1 MIEFPKFDDVGSFPL
16 PDYIDIDKFKQFY
29 WAAYKGIVNK
39 ADIFE
44 NRGVYNYFIHPFLQS
59 FQLKLNAGVEIIN
72 YPQHMDMYTQFLK
85 PIEDYETE
93 PSLIDPRKAIIP
105 ELFILESFS
114 KDYYERTGNAL
125 EIKVCITGPIELYI
139 KKHGFTVYLD
149 IVMNYAKSLN
159 TILKKSI
166 HNTKYLQSSIISI
179 DEPSFG
185 YVDMFNIEEDALIKA
200 FDKTVDGIDAIIQIH
215 IHTLKK
221 YDTPIQAKHIDVLTC
236 EYASDHS
243 NIIPKKD
250 LEQYDKFIRVGITRT
265 NINSIMA
272 EKLDAGTP
280 YDELKTYEGIMSL
293 IDSKEFIKKNL
304 LFALKHYEDRV
315 KFIGPDCGL
324 KGWNPPQVAYELLRR
339 TYKVIKEVNDSQFG
353 K

>member
-29 WAAYKGIVNK
+29 WAGYKGIVNN

-44 NRGVYNYFIHPFLQS
+44 NRGIYNYFIHPFLQS

-72 YPQHMDMYTQFLK
+72 YPQLMDMYTQFLK

-105 ELFILESFS
+105 ELFILDSFS
-114 KDYYERTGNAL
+114 KDYFERTGNAL

-139 KKHGFTVYLD
+139 KKQGFTVYPD
-149 IVMNYAKSLN
+149 IVMNIAKSLN

-166 HNTKYLQSSIISI
+166 NNTKYLHCSIISI

-200 FDKTVDGIDAIIQIH
+200 FDKSVDGIDSIIQIH
-215 IHTLKK
+215 LHTLKK
-221 YDTPIQAKHIDVLTC
+221 YHTPIQAKNIDVLTC

-250 LEQYDKFIRVGITRT
+250 LDLYDKFIRVGITRT

-280 YDELKTYEGIMSL
+280 YDELKTYEGTMNL
-293 IDSKEFIKKNL
+293 IDSKEFIKENL
-304 LFALKHYEDRV
+304 LLALKHYGDRL

-339 TYKVIKEVNDSQFG
+339 TYQVIKEVKNNL
-353 K
+353 